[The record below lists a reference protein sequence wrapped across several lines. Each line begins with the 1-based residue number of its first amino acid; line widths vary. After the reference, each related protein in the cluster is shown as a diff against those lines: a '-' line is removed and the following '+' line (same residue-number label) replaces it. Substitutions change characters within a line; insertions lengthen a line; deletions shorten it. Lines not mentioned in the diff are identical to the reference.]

1 VIAHHSRSANLSRW
15 IADVLGDPP
24 LAAAVAEIE
33 KAVRT
38 DTASIA
44 EARTGL
50 TGVIHRRYQG

>member
-1 VIAHHSRSANLSRW
+1 MIAHHCRFADLSRW
-15 IADVLGDPP
+15 IAGVLGDPP

-33 KAVRT
+33 QAVSAGT
-38 DTASIA
+38 TSIA